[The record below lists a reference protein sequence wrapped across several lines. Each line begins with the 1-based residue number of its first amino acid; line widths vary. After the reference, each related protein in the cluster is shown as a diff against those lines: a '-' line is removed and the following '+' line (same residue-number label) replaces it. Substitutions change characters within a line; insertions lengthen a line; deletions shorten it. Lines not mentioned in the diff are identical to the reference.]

1 MARAGLT
8 TARLVEAATDLVDR
22 EGPGALTLARLA
34 DRFGVRPPSLYNHIE
49 GLDALVREVTL
60 KALEDLTE
68 ACRDAAMGRAG
79 GEALREVALG
89 YRRWALA
96 HPGTYPLTQVARPDD
111 ERWSDLSRR
120 LVDPLVTILQGMQM
134 TEEEAIHAV
143 RALRSALHGF
153 VTLQIHHG
161 FGLTVSTDDSFQ
173 RMVDILISGIQSS

>member
-34 DRFGVRPPSLYNHIE
+34 DRFGVRAPSLYNHIE
-49 GLDALVREVTL
+49 GLEALLREVTL
-60 KALEDLTE
+60 TALEGLTE

-79 GEALREVALG
+79 GEALRAVALA

-96 HPGTYPLTQVARPDD
+96 HPGSYPLTQVARPDD
-111 ERWSDLSRR
+111 ERWNDLSRR
-120 LVDPLVTILQGMQM
+120 LLDPLVTIFEGMRM
-134 TEEEAIHAV
+134 TEEESIHAV

-153 VTLQIHHG
+153 VTLEIHHG
-161 FGLTVSTDDSFQ
+161 FGLEVSTDESFAK
-173 RMVDILISGIQSS
+173 MVDTFVSGIES